1 MHELS
6 VCLSLLQQLE
16 TIARQHNAATVDQVY
31 LKVGPL
37 SGIEPELLRKA
48 YPLAVAG
55 TVAEAAEL
63 FIEYGEVIVTCTE
76 CGAESPAKPN
86 RLLCAACGDF
96 RTRLISG
103 DEMTLQR
110 VELTPRNRLADDVMM
125 SAG

>member
-1 MHELS
+1 
-6 VCLSLLQQLE
+6 VE
-16 TIARQHNAATVDQVY
+16 TIARQHDAATVDQIF

-37 SGIEPELLRKA
+37 SGVEPELLRKA

-55 TVAEAAEL
+55 TVAEKAEL
-63 FIEYGEVIVTCTE
+63 FIEYGEIIVACTE

-103 DEMTLQR
+103 DEMILER
-110 VELTPRNRLADDVMM
+110 IELTPRRPLAGDVLT

>member
-16 TIARQHNAATVDQVY
+16 SIARQHEAASIDQVF

-37 SGIEPELLRKA
+37 SGVEPELLRKA

-55 TVAEAAEL
+55 TVAEGAEL
-63 FIEYGEVIVTCTE
+63 FIEYGEVVVTCTE
-76 CGAESPAKPN
+76 CGAESPAQPN
-86 RLLCAACGDF
+86 RLLCAACGDY

-103 DEMTLQR
+103 DEMILER
-110 VELTPRNRLADDVMM
+110 VELTPLPLAN
-125 SAG
+125 SR